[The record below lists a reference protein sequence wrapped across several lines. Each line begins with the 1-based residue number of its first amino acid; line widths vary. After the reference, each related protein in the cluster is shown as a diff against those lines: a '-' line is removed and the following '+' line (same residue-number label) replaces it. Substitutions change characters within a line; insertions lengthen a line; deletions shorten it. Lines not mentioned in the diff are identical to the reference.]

1 MIQGILRVY
10 PDLAGR
16 LAEQNALSPES
27 YFEQKSSGLLAL
39 ALTEKN
45 YLRKYNRAYK
55 LKFGFPFVICARENK
70 KEAILREIS
79 ARYERLVEEETE
91 KAIQEVLK
99 IALFRLKDKV
109 SMNED
114 QIEDILS
121 RFN

>member
-1 MIQGILRVY
+1 MKQGILRVH

-16 LAEQNALSPES
+16 LTEQNALTTES
-27 YFEQKSSGLLAL
+27 HSEQKSSGLLT
-39 ALTEKN
+39 LTQSEKD
-45 YLRKYNRAYK
+45 YLREHNRAYK

-79 ARYERLVEEETE
+79 ARYERSVEEETE

-109 SMNED
+109 AMNED
-114 QIEDILS
+114 QLQVILS
-121 RFN
+121 RLN

>member
-39 ALTEKN
+39 ALSEKG
-45 YLRKYNRAYK
+45 YLREHNRAYK
-55 LKFGFPFVICARENK
+55 RKFGFPFVICARENK

-79 ARYERLVEEETE
+79 ARYQRSVEEETE

-109 SMNED
+109 EMED
-114 QIEDILS
+114 NQLQEILS
-121 RFN
+121 RL